1 MEQCYPFYLTY
12 LHAIRMFR
20 ILQQKMSWKEACHVN
35 ACFPEKFKCFLI
47 NDVKSSNFCLWGGT
61 FALTIDKKLQ
71 KQKQLLNSG
80 TLLYTLI
87 ISPPSDHC
95 LKQRTWKMLFALLF
109 HSKLGID
116 KFVLFIT
123 RTINKCVIKRHQK
136 LRMRNKTVKCL
147 N

>member
-1 MEQCYPFYLTY
+1 
-12 LHAIRMFR
+12 
-20 ILQQKMSWKEACHVN
+20 MSWKEACHVN

-71 KQKQLLNSG
+71 KQKQLLNSE

-95 LKQRTWKMLFALLF
+95 LKLENMENAVRFTL
-109 HSKLGID
+109 KLIPTLGLI
-116 KFVLFIT
+116 KFVLFMPEPS
-123 RTINKCVIKRHQK
+123 INASLKGTKIE
-136 LRMRNKTVKCL
+136 NAE
-147 N
+147 